1 MDLLYN
7 PFTHLCSTA
16 RVHAVVTGRRSEHRG
31 LRVIRAVLVVG
42 AREHALAR
50 AAGEHLD
57 VSPHLPVQVRY
68 FTLEEHTQTRA
79 ISHIALLKT
88 FEYVYN
94 R

>member
-1 MDLLYN
+1 M
-7 PFTHLCSTA
+7 
-16 RVHAVVTGRRSEHRG
+16 VTGRRSEHRG

-68 FTLEEHTQTRA
+68 F
-79 ISHIALLKT
+79 S
-88 FEYVYN
+88 
-94 R
+94 